1 MYDFEKYEN
10 LIKERLSE
18 HRFIHSMNVAK
29 RARELAL
36 LNGVDPDKAYLA
48 GILHDITKEMPYDE
62 QEKYMHL
69 SPSALEKSNK
79 LVYHQISGAEYVK
92 RKLGITDEEIL
103 SGIRY
108 HTTGKDNMSVF
119 DMVIY
124 LADLTSAERSYNDVE
139 YVRTLADKSLLEAM
153 LYALKFTITERSID

>member
-48 GILHDITKEMPYDE
+48 GILHDITKEMLNGNYITAKNV
-62 QEKYMHL
+62 QLAYGKLIEKL
-69 SPSALEKSNK
+69 FAEVNPIPVKAALHMMGMDVGPVRLPLTELEETHKIE
-79 LVYHQISGAEYVK
+79 LK
-92 RKLGITDEEIL
+92 RAMSEA
-103 SGIRY
+103 GIR
-108 HTTGKDNMSVF
+108 
-119 DMVIY
+119 
-124 LADLTSAERSYNDVE
+124 
-139 YVRTLADKSLLEAM
+139 SL
-153 LYALKFTITERSID
+153 